1 MKTLGE
7 LLQAARSAKNYSLE
21 DIAHITKIEIK
32 HIRALENNDYGSLPH
47 STFTKGFIRSYAKT
61 VGKNPDELIAIY
73 RRDSVEQAQTSP
85 PGNGLNFSLKNSLLS
100 ISKSTLI
107 PLVIGILVFFGY
119 LTFQYRALLL
129 PPHLIITQP
138 SPSAVVVSP
147 VTIEGKTSPDSIIT
161 INQDTRVKPDQSG
174 IFLTQINFAPGDYQ
188 ISISATNRFNRT
200 STKTLN
206 ISVISK
212 E

>member
-7 LLQAARSAKNYSLE
+7 LLRSARSAKNYSLE
-21 DIAHITKIEIK
+21 DIARITKIEIK
-32 HIRALENNDYGSLPH
+32 HIRALENNDYDSLPH

-73 RRDSVEQAQTSP
+73 RRDSFDQPRPTPLESE
-85 PGNGLNFSLKNSLLS
+85 LNFSLKNSLLS

-107 PLVIGILVFFGY
+107 PLFIGALVFLSY
-119 LTFQYRALLL
+119 LAFQYRALLI
-129 PPHLIITQP
+129 PPSLVITQP

-147 VTIEGKTSPDSIIT
+147 VTIEGKTTPDSIVT
-161 INQDTRVKPDQSG
+161 INQNTRVKPDQSG
-174 IFLTQINFAPGDYQ
+174 VFLTQINFAPGDYQ

-200 STKTLN
+200 ANVSFN

-212 E
+212 